1 MGLGSIF
8 QPEIPA
14 GAYDA
19 FAGPA
24 RKRAAARQPWTP
36 TDGRMPALF
45 ISHGAPPLLD
55 DADWLHR
62 LFEWAQRLPQPF
74 AILIGSAHWESAPL
88 ALSSPAASTTPV
100 YDFGGFAP
108 RYYTLRYDTP
118 DATALASL
126 VRSVLPAGQQPHEH
140 LDRGLDHGA
149 WVPLMAMYPNAD
161 VPVLQLSLPTEDPAT
176 LLELGRR
183 LQTLRDHGVLIIGS
197 GFMTHGL
204 PFLTQKIILGEEL
217 PSWSQEFDHWATEAL
232 GRGDVETLCDYRST
246 APGMPYAH
254 PSVDHFIPLFITLG
268 AASHS
273 DARITPVIDGYWMGL
288 ARTSFEVA

>member
-1 MGLGSIF
+1 MSSIF
-8 QPEIPA
+8 QPETPA

-19 FAGPA
+19 FVGSA
-24 RKRAAARQPWTP
+24 RVRARDRRPWTP

-55 DADWLHR
+55 DAEWLAELFDWAH
-62 LFEWAQRLPQPF
+62 RLPQPR
-74 AILIGSAHWESAPL
+74 AVLIVSAQWEAAPL
-88 ALSSPAASTTPV
+88 ALSSPAAAMTPV

-118 DATALASL
+118 DASELAGL
-126 VRSVLPAGQQPHEH
+126 VRSVLPEGARPHEH

-161 VPVLQLSLPTEDPAT
+161 VPVLQLSLPTQDPGK

-183 LQTLRDHGVLIIGS
+183 LQALRDHGVLIIGS

-204 PFLTQKIILGEEL
+204 PFLTREIIQGQEIPFLVEGIRPLG
-217 PSWSQEFDHWATEAL
+217 H
-232 GRGDVETLCDYRST
+232 RGTRQ
-246 APGMPYAH
+246 
-254 PSVDHFIPLFITLG
+254 
-268 AASHS
+268 
-273 DARITPVIDGYWMGL
+273 R
-288 ARTSFEVA
+288 

>member
-1 MGLGSIF
+1 L
-8 QPEIPA
+8 
-14 GAYDA
+14 
-19 FAGPA
+19 
-24 RKRAAARQPWTP
+24 
-36 TDGRMPALF
+36 PALF

-55 DADWLHR
+55 DAEWLGR
-62 LFEWAQRLPQPF
+62 LFDWADELPQPR
-74 AILIGSAHWESAPL
+74 AVLIVSAHWESAPL
-88 ALSSPAASTTPV
+88 ALSSPAAAMTPV

-118 DATALASL
+118 DASELADL
-126 VRSVLPAGQQPHEH
+126 VRSVLPDGQRPHQH

-161 VPVLQLSLPTEDPAT
+161 VPVLQLSLPTEDPVT

-204 PFLTQKIILGEEL
+204 PFLTREIIQGEEI
-217 PSWSQEFDHWATEAL
+217 PSWSREFDHWATEAL
-232 GRGDVETLCDYRST
+232 ANGDVEALCSYRSS

-254 PSVDHFIPLFITLG
+254 PSVDHFIPMFITLG
-268 AASHS
+268 AATRA
-273 DARITPVIDGYWMGL
+273 DARITPAIDGYWMGL
-288 ARTSFEVA
+288 ARTSFQVA

>member
-1 MGLGSIF
+1 MGSIF
-8 QPEIPA
+8 QPDVPA

-19 FAGPA
+19 FVDPA
-24 RKRAAARQPWTP
+24 RVRALERRPWTP
-36 TDGRMPALF
+36 ADGRMPSLF

-55 DADWLHR
+55 DAEWLSR
-62 LFEWAQRLPQPF
+62 LFDWAQRLPQPR
-74 AILIGSAHWESAPL
+74 AVLIVSAHWESAPL
-88 ALSSPAASTTPV
+88 ALSSPVAGTTPV

-118 DATALASL
+118 DATALATL
-126 VRSVLPAGQQPHEH
+126 VRTVLPDDQQPHEH
-140 LDRGLDHGA
+140 RERGLDHGA

-161 VPVLQLSLPTEDPAT
+161 LPVLQLSLPTEDPGK

-183 LQTLRDHGVLIIGS
+183 LQALRDHGVLIIGS

-204 PFLTQKIILGEEL
+204 PFLTREIIAGEQI
-217 PSWSQEFDHWATEAL
+217 PAWSVEFDHWATEAL
-232 GRGDVETLCDYRST
+232 GRGDVETLSRYQSA

-254 PSVDHFIPLFITLG
+254 PSVDHFIPIFITLG
-268 AASHS
+268 AATHS
-273 DARITPVIDGYWMGL
+273 DTKITPVIDGYWMGL

>member
-1 MGLGSIF
+1 MSSIF
-8 QPEIPA
+8 QPETPA

-19 FAGPA
+19 FVGSA
-24 RKRAAARQPWTP
+24 RERARSRRPWTEA
-36 TDGRMPALF
+36 DGRLPALF

-55 DADWLHR
+55 DAEWLGR
-62 LFEWAQRLPQPF
+62 LFDWAQRLPQPR
-74 AILIGSAHWESAPL
+74 AVLIVSAHWEAAPL
-88 ALSSPAASTTPV
+88 ALSSPAAATTPV

-118 DATALASL
+118 DATALAGL
-126 VRSVLPAGQQPHEH
+126 VRSVLPDDERPHEH

-161 VPVLQLSLPTEDPAT
+161 VPVLQLSLPTEDPGR
-176 LLELGRR
+176 LLDLGRR
-183 LQTLRDHGVLIIGS
+183 LQTLRDHGVLVIGS

-204 PFLTQKIILGEEL
+204 PYLTREIILGKEI
-217 PSWSQEFDHWATEAL
+217 PSWSAEFDHWATEAL
-232 GRGDVETLCDYRST
+232 GRGDVEELCNFRSA

-254 PSVDHFIPLFITLG
+254 PGVDHFIPLFITLG
-268 AASHS
+268 AATHS

-288 ARTSFEVA
+288 ARTSVEVA